1 MQYSKILENV
11 SWHSNAGS
19 VEECFMNTVS
29 KSKCYTLRC
38 VRVTGMEDQ
47 AQHRE
52 YVYRMTELQRQ
63 TELVQQQLRLERLM
77 QELKPTYTE
86 VRDDV
91 PARLTGNII

>member
-1 MQYSKILENV
+1 M
-11 SWHSNAGS
+11 
-19 VEECFMNTVS
+19 S
-29 KSKCYTLRC
+29 KSKCYTLCC

-86 VRDDV
+86 VRDDA
-91 PARLTGNII
+91 PARLSKNII